1 MPDLAQS
8 TFILPQDATLTT
20 AQAAL
25 KQKIHNFI
33 MANYQADKTHLLIV
47 SGDAGS
53 GKSVVLD
60 AAFAQ
65 LQQAARAEV
74 GPLAGTDNKLLVN
87 HNEMLKI
94 YKEIAEAKS
103 YFRKKDFMKP
113 TPFINAYRKAGKR
126 ADVVFIDEGHLLLT
140 APDPYNNFR
149 DTNQLTDIL
158 QLARLVVLVFDFHQL
173 VKLKSF
179 WTPPLLKRTTSGYP
193 VAHFQLTEQ
202 MRVGDAAVNNWIDQ
216 FVRGRI
222 TPLPHPKKFDFRVF
236 ATADYPFTVLDKKT
250 WYVTA
255 GSLRLPWDKI
265 NFTDRPWA
273 QRPETLHEVGSI
285 YTIQG
290 FDLNYAGVILGPS
303 LGYDAEKDRLTVNLS
318 QYQDKEAFKK
328 RPDLADTQA
337 AKIAIVMNAIN
348 ILLKR
353 AKYGL
358 YLYAADPALRQRLL
372 QAHDLGRE

>member
-8 TFILPQDATLTT
+8 TFILPQDATLTI

-94 YKEIAEAKS
+94 YKEIAGAKS

-149 DTNQLTDIL
+149 DANQLADIL

-179 WTPPLLKRTTSGYP
+179 WTPALLKRITSGYP
-193 VAHFQLTEQ
+193 VAHFQLTE
-202 MRVGDAAVNNWIDQ
+202 
-216 FVRGRI
+216 
-222 TPLPHPKKFDFRVF
+222 
-236 ATADYPFTVLDKKT
+236 
-250 WYVTA
+250 
-255 GSLRLPWDKI
+255 
-265 NFTDRPWA
+265 
-273 QRPETLHEVGSI
+273 
-285 YTIQG
+285 
-290 FDLNYAGVILGPS
+290 
-303 LGYDAEKDRLTVNLS
+303 
-318 QYQDKEAFKK
+318 
-328 RPDLADTQA
+328 
-337 AKIAIVMNAIN
+337 
-348 ILLKR
+348 
-353 AKYGL
+353 
-358 YLYAADPALRQRLL
+358 
-372 QAHDLGRE
+372 